1 MNEGGGRVP
10 RLKVKRNLSAVGPV
24 RIWSL
29 CPDKPVGR
37 TTLSFMLV
45 LLLRMQL
52 PIDKRMIPAGS
63 GACVRVA
70 PLRIGPGVVA

>member
-52 PIDKRMIPAGS
+52 PIDKRRIPAGS
-63 GACVRVA
+63 GACVRA
-70 PLRIGPGVVA
+70 TLPRFGPVVVA